1 MIKKEVL
8 SVAAAIMLAVFST
21 ACGDNNDGSQ
31 VSSSLTDTEA
41 VTTVEDTNKDITSI
55 DPFEGLT
62 VTFNGESGSGTVSL
76 EYTGDID
83 FVRDK
88 VRFNCDSPNSDK
100 LSNGDVISVS
110 ARCTPKEQQE
120 NGYELS
126 ITEKEYTV
134 SELSC
139 YLKTVEEYYSFK
151 DLDEQLNANFENDV
165 FEKYCKKGDTI
176 SASKFDLKLDNIGSN
191 WEIVDSSYALLEKDL
206 FISECYGQSNSY
218 NAYYHIYKINMTLK
232 KVDNDSYYADE
243 ESAPIGTTKDVEFI
257 GYISKEKLYY
267 ENHNS
272 EIISDGLQN
281 GSVIYNKAN
290 DSNNDIFEIVPISS
304 AYLSGERFTIS

>member
-100 LSNGDVISVS
+100 LSNG
-110 ARCTPKEQQE
+110 
-120 NGYELS
+120 
-126 ITEKEYTV
+126 
-134 SELSC
+134 
-139 YLKTVEEYYSFK
+139 
-151 DLDEQLNANFENDV
+151 
-165 FEKYCKKGDTI
+165 
-176 SASKFDLKLDNIGSN
+176 
-191 WEIVDSSYALLEKDL
+191 
-206 FISECYGQSNSY
+206 
-218 NAYYHIYKINMTLK
+218 
-232 KVDNDSYYADE
+232 
-243 ESAPIGTTKDVEFI
+243 
-257 GYISKEKLYY
+257 
-267 ENHNS
+267 
-272 EIISDGLQN
+272 
-281 GSVIYNKAN
+281 
-290 DSNNDIFEIVPISS
+290 
-304 AYLSGERFTIS
+304 